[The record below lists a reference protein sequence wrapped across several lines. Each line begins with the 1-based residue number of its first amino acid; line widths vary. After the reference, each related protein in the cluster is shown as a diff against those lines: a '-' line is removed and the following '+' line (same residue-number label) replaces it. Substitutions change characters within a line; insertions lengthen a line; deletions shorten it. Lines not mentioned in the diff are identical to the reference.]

1 MKYFINDDF
10 ALSRPPEGPVASY
23 VVPFAEWLVDR
34 GYDLVSTRN
43 QVRMAAG
50 FSTWLRQKGIELS
63 DICAEHP
70 GRYLL
75 DRTQRPKR
83 GDGTALRH
91 LLVFLRSQSAIAEE
105 IKAEYNLSPVEQHVL
120 AYERYLQ
127 DARALSRQTIIKY
140 RPVARDF
147 LNFRFSDG
155 EVSLAQLRAVD
166 VTDFVQRKVPRLNMR
181 SAKIITTGLRSFLSY
196 VRYRGDIT
204 SDLAA
209 AVPIV
214 ANWSLSSIP
223 RAIGRDEVTRL
234 LASIDRDTPIGC
246 RDYAMILA
254 LARLGLRSSEVVSLE
269 LGDIDWVTGQIRVR
283 GKNGQRNDLPLPA
296 DVGEAITDDLRK
308 WRPRNASRHVF
319 LRDKAPIRGFKGPSG
334 LGCVVRRSLK
344 RAGIDAPTTGAHQF
358 RHGLASEMLSGG
370 ASLGE
375 IGEVLGHHHL
385 QTTAIY
391 AKVDLDALRTLALPW
406 PGEANEHTPTGC
418 SGVH

>member
-1 MKYFINDDF
+1 MKCFINDDL

-23 VVPFAEWLVDR
+23 IVPFAEWLGDR
-34 GYDLVSTRN
+34 GYGLVSMRN
-43 QVRMAAG
+43 QVLMAAG
-50 FSTWLRQKGIELS
+50 FSKWLGYKGIELS
-63 DICAEHP
+63 DIGGDRP

-75 DRTQRPKR
+75 DRAQRPKL
-83 GDGTALRH
+83 GDTAALRH
-91 LLVFLRSQSAIAEE
+91 LLAFLRSQNAIAEE
-105 IKAEYNLSPVEQHVL
+105 IEADHNPSPVEQHVQ

-127 DARALSRQTIIKY
+127 DARALSRQTIINY
-140 RPVARDF
+140 RPVVRDF

-166 VTDFVQRKVPRLNMR
+166 VTDFVQKAISRLNMR
-181 SAKIITTGLRSFLSY
+181 RAKIITTALRSFLSY
-196 VRYRGDIT
+196 ARYRGDIT

-234 LASIDRDTPIGC
+234 LVSIDRDTRVGC

-269 LGDIDWVTGQIRVR
+269 LDDIDWVAGQIRVR

-296 DVGEAITDDLRK
+296 DVGEAIAGYLRK
-308 WRPRNASRHVF
+308 ARPRDANRRVF

-334 LGCVVRRSLK
+334 FGSVIRRSLR
-344 RAGIDAPTTGAHQF
+344 RAGIESPTKGTHQF
-358 RHGLASEMLSGG
+358 RHGLASEMLRGG

-375 IGEVLGHHHL
+375 IGEVLGHRHV

-406 PGEANEHTPTGC
+406 PGEAQ
-418 SGVH
+418 

>member
-1 MKYFINDDF
+1 MKCFINDDL

-23 VVPFAEWLVDR
+23 IALFVEWLGDR
-34 GYDLVSTRN
+34 GYGRVSMRD
-43 QVRMAAG
+43 QVLIAAD
-50 FSTWLRQKGIELS
+50 FSKWLGHKGIELS
-63 DICAEHP
+63 DIGGDHP

-75 DRTQRPKR
+75 DRAQRPKL
-83 GDGTALRH
+83 GDAAALRH
-91 LLVFLRSQSAIAEE
+91 LLAFLRTQNAIAEE
-105 IKAEYNLSPVEQHVL
+105 IEVDHNPSPVERHVQ

-127 DARALSRQTIIKY
+127 DARALSCQTIINY
-140 RPVARDF
+140 RPVVRDF

-166 VTDFVQRKVPRLNMR
+166 VTDFVQKVISHLNVR
-181 SAKIITTGLRSFLSY
+181 RAKIITTALRSFLSY
-196 VRYRGDIT
+196 ARYCGDIT

-234 LASIDRDTPIGC
+234 LASIDRDTRGGC

-254 LARLGLRSSEVVSLE
+254 LARLGFRSSELVTLE
-269 LGDIDWVTGQIRVR
+269 LDDIDWIAGQIRVR

-296 DVGEAITDDLRK
+296 DVGEAIVDYLQK
-308 WRPRNASRHVF
+308 ARPRNANRRVF
-319 LRDKAPIRGFKGPSG
+319 LRDKAPICGFKGPSG
-334 LGCVVRRSLK
+334 FGSVIRRSLR
-344 RAGIDAPTTGAHQF
+344 RAGIESPTKGTHQF
-358 RHGLASEMLSGG
+358 RHGLASEMLRGG

-375 IGEVLGHHHL
+375 IGEVLGHRHV

-406 PGEANEHTPTGC
+406 PGEAQ
-418 SGVH
+418 

>member
-1 MKYFINDDF
+1 MKYFINDDL
-10 ALSRPPEGPVASY
+10 ALSRPPEGPVTRHII
-23 VVPFAEWLVDR
+23 PFADWLVDR
-34 GYDLVSTRN
+34 GYGLVSLRN
-43 QVRMAAG
+43 QVLMAAD

-63 DICAEHP
+63 DVSEEYAE
-70 GRYLL
+70 RYLL
-75 DRTQRPKR
+75 DRAQRPKR

-91 LLVFLRSQSAIAEE
+91 LLAFLRSQNAIAEE
-105 IKAEYNLSPVEQHVL
+105 IKAEYNPSPIEQHVL

-127 DARALSRQTIIKY
+127 DARALSRQTIINY

-166 VTDFVQRKVPRLNMR
+166 VTDFVQRKVPHLNMR

-196 VRYRGDIT
+196 ARYRGDIT

-269 LGDIDWVTGQIRVR
+269 LGDIDWVTGQIRAR

-296 DVGEAITDDLRK
+296 DVGEAIADYLRK
-308 WRPRNASRHVF
+308 WRPRNASRRVF
-319 LRDKAPIRGFKGPSG
+319 LRDKAPIKGFKGPSG

-358 RHGLASEMLSGG
+358 RHGLASEMLRGG

-375 IGEVLGHHHL
+375 IGEVLGHRHV

-406 PGEANEHTPTGC
+406 PGEAQ
-418 SGVH
+418 

>member
-1 MKYFINDDF
+1 MKYFINDNL
-10 ALSRPPEGPVASY
+10 ALSRPPEGPVTRY
-23 VVPFAEWLVDR
+23 IIPFADWLVDR
-34 GYDLVSTRN
+34 GYGLVSLRN
-43 QVRMAAG
+43 QVLMAAG
-50 FSTWLRQKGIELS
+50 FSTWLGQKGIELS
-63 DICAEHP
+63 DVSEEYAE
-70 GRYLL
+70 RYLL
-75 DRTQRPKR
+75 DRAQRPKR

-91 LLVFLRSQSAIAEE
+91 LLVFLRSQNAIAEE
-105 IKAEYNLSPVEQHVL
+105 IKAEYNPSPVEQHVL

-127 DARALSRQTIIKY
+127 GARALSRQTIINY

-196 VRYRGDIT
+196 ARYRGDIT

-269 LGDIDWVTGQIRVR
+269 LGDIDWVTGQVRVR

-296 DVGEAITDDLRK
+296 DVGEAIADYLRK
-308 WRPRNASRHVF
+308 WRPRNASRRVF

-375 IGEVLGHHHL
+375 IGEVLGHRHL

-406 PGEANEHTPTGC
+406 PGEAQ
-418 SGVH
+418 